1 MHVEK
6 NVCEQIL
13 HTIMDVKGKTK
24 DDVHARRDLV
34 EHCKRRKLHL
44 QTTVGGERVMM
55 PTAPFVLSKEQKRV
69 LCEWT
74 QNLKFPDGYASNLS
88 RCVDVQGNKLHGM
101 KSHDYHIFMGR
112 LLPIALRELLPTNI
126 WKALT
131 ELSQFFMDL
140 SSAQF
145 HIDDMVRL
153 EKNIPEILCKLEKFF
168 PPAFFNVMEHLP
180 VHLPYQA
187 RVTGPVQYTW
197 MFI

>member
-24 DDVHARRDLV
+24 DDVNARRDLV

-55 PTAPFVLSKEQKRV
+55 PTTPFVLSKEQKRG

-88 RCVDVQGNKLHGM
+88 RCVDVKGNKLHGM
-101 KSHDYHIFMGR
+101 KSHDCHIFMER
-112 LLPIALRELLPTNI
+112 LLPIALR
-126 WKALT
+126 
-131 ELSQFFMDL
+131 
-140 SSAQF
+140 
-145 HIDDMVRL
+145 
-153 EKNIPEILCKLEKFF
+153 
-168 PPAFFNVMEHLP
+168 
-180 VHLPYQA
+180 
-187 RVTGPVQYTW
+187 
-197 MFI
+197 